1 MNSSR
6 RLQDAARAP
15 ASATRDAVGGTRTGV
30 SAEARGIRNGILC
43 IIGAALLF
51 TSSHAAIKLEASSF
65 HVVQLV
71 FFRSVFAFVPL
82 APFIFR
88 SGIGLLKTQRPGLHA
103 GRCLAGI
110 TSMFAYFY
118 ALGFLPLA
126 DLTAINFTMPLF
138 VTALSVPLLGE
149 KVGWRRWTAVAVG
162 FGGVLLMTRP
172 GAGVFDPMI
181 LLALFS
187 AFGYAIAVICMR
199 RLGSTD
205 SSATTTFYF
214 TAVSA
219 AISAV
224 LLPFYWQT
232 PVGIEWV
239 VLILIGVVSGGAQ
252 LMMTLGYRFAPAA
265 IVAPFDYVALVWA
278 ALLGFVIWDHLPTAW
293 VVSGAAVVIASGLYI
308 LRRETKLARE
318 RAAATP
324 PPRAASP
331 DRD

>member
-1 MNSSR
+1 MTVKP

-15 ASATRDAVGGTRTGV
+15 ASATRDAVGGTKTGLL
-30 SAEARGIRNGILC
+30 SEARNIRYGILC

-51 TSSHAAIKLEASSF
+51 TSSHAAIKMEASSF

-71 FFRSVFAFVPL
+71 FFRSFFAFLPL

-88 SGIGLLKTQRPGLHA
+88 SGVDLLKTRRPGLHA
-103 GRCLAGI
+103 GRCVAGI

-149 KVGWRRWTAVAVG
+149 RVGWRRWTAVAVG
-162 FGGVLLMTRP
+162 FGGVLLITRP
-172 GAGVFDPMI
+172 GAGMLDPMVLI
-181 LLALFS
+181 ALFS
-187 AFGYAIAVICMR
+187 AFGYAVAVICMR

-219 AISAV
+219 VISGV

-232 PVGIEWV
+232 PSGIEWV
-239 VLILIGVVSGGAQ
+239 VLIMIGVVSGGAQ

-265 IVAPFDYVALVWA
+265 IVAPFDYIALVWA
-278 ALLGFVIWDHLPTAW
+278 ALLGFVIWGDVPTAW

-308 LRRETKLARE
+308 LRRETKVARE
-318 RAAATP
+318 RAAVTP
-324 PPRAASP
+324 PPGDAS
-331 DRD
+331 RDTG